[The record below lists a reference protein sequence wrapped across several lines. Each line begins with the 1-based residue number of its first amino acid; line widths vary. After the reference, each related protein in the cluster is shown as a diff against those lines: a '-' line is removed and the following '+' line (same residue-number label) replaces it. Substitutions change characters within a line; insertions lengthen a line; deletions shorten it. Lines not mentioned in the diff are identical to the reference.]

1 MLMTVPLFSQYDA
14 PVDSL
19 KSLLHADPPPLKR
32 GVLLNDISYAYS
44 VYQFDSA
51 YHYAQLA
58 EKEGI
63 ARKDTSVIARA
74 YILQGSVASARGDL
88 AESIRKTEQ
97 ALNLALR
104 INDSTN
110 LANAYNNLAL
120 VDMDA
125 GDAQHALSRFRKSL
139 DYTTDDTLGRVY
151 TLNNIA
157 LLYYNSG
164 DEAAC
169 EKYMAQAI
177 AEAQVSD
184 DPLVLLEAYFTEG
197 MIKMEDT
204 TQLDSALL
212 LFNKALNISR
222 EYKDLT
228 TEVHTLINIAIIHR
242 DAKRTELSENV
253 LQKVISLC
261 EENNYPLGAYYAI
274 LELGE
279 LYLDNKLYTK
289 AWATLQHI
297 PVQNSMALGDQLLL
311 HELRSRYY
319 RETGQYQQALSEQD
333 SVLFY
338 NDSLSSTLK
347 QQELTRLE
355 VNYEVAQKNRAN
367 EILALEKEQ
376 AEQKVVNQRRLALLT
391 VLVLVLLL
399 STTLFLLWQ
408 RRQFSQQL
416 ELQVELQTQELQRAN
431 QELEQSNQELERFTY
446 IASHDLKEPLRN
458 IISFTTLLERKK
470 ALWVDHQD
478 ARDFFSHIKRSA
490 RQMHTL
496 IQDVLA
502 YAQVRGGHN
511 KTALTRVD
519 LNEIMAQV
527 QEALQPQLEAKNAKL
542 YSENLTFM
550 EGTPHHFYIIL
561 KNLVENGLKYNE
573 HKSPMIIVRQA
584 LKTENPRLLVID
596 NGIGIPDEFK
606 PKVFEMFYRL
616 HGRSQYE
623 GTGLGLAIVQR
634 LADSLGASIEISDRP
649 GGGTI
654 FSIEFAN

>member
-1 MLMTVPLFSQYDA
+1 MLKAHIYILQRHCRRLFRIIPLILITVPVFSQYDA

-125 GDAQHALSRFRKSL
+125 GDAQHALSRFHKSL

-242 DAKRTELSENV
+242 DAKRTEHCENV

-319 RETGQYQQALSEQD
+319 RETDQYQ
-333 SVLFY
+333 
-338 NDSLSSTLK
+338 
-347 QQELTRLE
+347 
-355 VNYEVAQKNRAN
+355 
-367 EILALEKEQ
+367 
-376 AEQKVVNQRRLALLT
+376 
-391 VLVLVLLL
+391 
-399 STTLFLLWQ
+399 
-408 RRQFSQQL
+408 
-416 ELQVELQTQELQRAN
+416 
-431 QELEQSNQELERFTY
+431 
-446 IASHDLKEPLRN
+446 
-458 IISFTTLLERKK
+458 
-470 ALWVDHQD
+470 
-478 ARDFFSHIKRSA
+478 
-490 RQMHTL
+490 
-496 IQDVLA
+496 
-502 YAQVRGGHN
+502 
-511 KTALTRVD
+511 
-519 LNEIMAQV
+519 
-527 QEALQPQLEAKNAKL
+527 
-542 YSENLTFM
+542 
-550 EGTPHHFYIIL
+550 
-561 KNLVENGLKYNE
+561 
-573 HKSPMIIVRQA
+573 
-584 LKTENPRLLVID
+584 
-596 NGIGIPDEFK
+596 
-606 PKVFEMFYRL
+606 
-616 HGRSQYE
+616 
-623 GTGLGLAIVQR
+623 
-634 LADSLGASIEISDRP
+634 
-649 GGGTI
+649 
-654 FSIEFAN
+654 